1 MMENMAYVYTNSSLC
16 LEPGDWKKQH
26 GHNEN
31 VPLAQPEQKKKDK
44 TSERKNYIGQGRVIQ
59 EMGNGPFLLYQPS
72 WKKLTT

>member
-31 VPLAQPEQKKKDK
+31 VPLAQPEQKK
-44 TSERKNYIGQGRVIQ
+44 G
-59 EMGNGPFLLYQPS
+59 
-72 WKKLTT
+72 